1 MKVLVTGA
9 AGFIGSH
16 LSESIQLRGDR
27 VWCLDSLDASYSTQR
42 KRTNLEEVLRHG
54 DAEFVEADICEAARL
69 TETFLRVRPDV
80 VVHLAARPGVRA
92 SVESPGLYS
101 GVNIGGTIN
110 VLEAARIA
118 EVRKVVF
125 ASSSSVYGASNR
137 VPFCEADPLP
147 RPESPY
153 AATKAAAEDMC
164 HLYHSLHGLSVQC
177 VRLFTVYGPRQRPDL
192 AVSKFT
198 TSIIAG
204 QPVPLYGDGSAARDY
219 THVSDTVR
227 GILAAVDHA
236 GSGDVFNVG
245 SGGSY
250 SINELVERLGGPVTY
265 IPKRPGEPDCT
276 YADTTRIRDRLGWA
290 PKVSFAAGVGKMLEH
305 IELWR
310 AAPVWTPDAIAK
322 ETADWFRYLGR
333 ESR

>member
-1 MKVLVTGA
+1 MNILVTGA

-16 LSESIQLRGDR
+16 LSESIQTRGDR
-27 VWCLDSLDASYSTQR
+27 VWCIDSLDASYSTER

-54 DAEFVEADICEAARL
+54 AAEFVEADICDSVRL
-69 TETFLRVRPDV
+69 TEIFLQVKPDA

-101 GVNIGGTIN
+101 AVNIGGTIN

-137 VPFCEADPLP
+137 VPLCEADPLP

-164 HLYHSLHGLSVQC
+164 HLYHSLHGVPVQC

-198 TSIIAG
+198 ASIVAG

-236 GSGDVFNVG
+236 GSGDVFNIG
-245 SGGSY
+245 SGRTIATIDLIRTIEEAVGRRAV
-250 SINELVERLGGPVTY
+250 IEHLPLQ
-265 IPKRPGEPDCT
+265 PGDVPIT
-276 YADTTRIRDRLGWA
+276 YADVTKSRHVLGYEARVPFRDGICEF
-290 PKVSFAAGVGKMLEH
+290 VE
-305 IELWR
+305 
-310 AAPVWTPDAIAK
+310 
-322 ETADWFRYLGR
+322 WFRSDATRRGD
-333 ESR
+333 